1 MTEIE
6 FLNLNAQILE
16 AAGAVTATTITL
28 IFGYLAGLYFF
39 LGRAP
44 RLIRSMGFIFFTI
57 ALMWMWGG
65 QINIINLID
74 SMLGRA
80 DLAISEGTTYVFLTN
95 ETMLFWTQWATYAK
109 LGLNGIFVFVW
120 VSFLYATFL
129 YDWDRHEMPRPL

>member
-28 IFGYLAGLYFF
+28 IFGYLAGLDFF

-44 RLIRSMGFIFFTI
+44 RLIRSMGFIFLTI
-57 ALMWMWGG
+57 AMMWMWAG
-65 QINIINLID
+65 QINIITITA
-74 SMLGRA
+74 STLGRA

-95 ETMLFWTQWATYAK
+95 EAMSFWTQWTTYAK
-109 LGLNGIFVFVW
+109 LALNGIFVFVW
-120 VSFLYATFL
+120 VSFFYATFI
-129 YDWDRHEMPRPL
+129 YKWDQHDPPRPL